1 MSISRRNALVG
12 ATAAVVVAG
21 VPAGVQ
27 AENPKLA
34 DIQALVADLRHVGGN
49 LPMCVFVAFQETA
62 DRLEALPG
70 IVPVP
75 NEKWHAFK
83 RRLNKT
89 RKAQRIGPYLPAGR
103 A

>member
-21 VPAGVQ
+21 VPRAVQ

-34 DIQALVADLRHVGGN
+34 TIQALVADLRSVGGDT
-49 LPMCVFVAFQETA
+49 MMAVWVAFQEVA
-62 DRLEALPG
+62 DTLEALPG
-70 IVPVP
+70 VAPVP
-75 NEKWHAFK
+75 SEKWRTWKSRHHE
-83 RRLNKT
+83 
-89 RKAQRIGPYLPAGR
+89 QPIGPYLPAGR